1 MGGSWVLGYK
11 GPWIEGQEDNSK
23 VSGEVGVSLEGGWDE
38 KKNLEEQELKN
49 AVLGEMHEI
58 QKQ

>member
-38 KKNLEEQELKN
+38 KKELGGAGTEECS
-49 AVLGEMHEI
+49 AGRDA
-58 QKQ
+58 